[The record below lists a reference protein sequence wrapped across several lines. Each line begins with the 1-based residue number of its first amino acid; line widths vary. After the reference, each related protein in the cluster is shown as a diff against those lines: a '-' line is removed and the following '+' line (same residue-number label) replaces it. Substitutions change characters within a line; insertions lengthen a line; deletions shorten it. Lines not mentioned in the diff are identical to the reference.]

1 MATSEIKELINM
13 LAKQSIQSNKTFALA
28 YFSLFCFSVAFH
40 YFTVFAKW
48 VSLSDSWVLIL
59 PEIALLS
66 GCILS
71 FVHMRQWIRTLKENQ
86 KKAEQS

>member
-1 MATSEIKELINM
+1 MTTSEIKDLINM
-13 LAKQSIQSNKTFALA
+13 LAKQSIQHNKTFALA
-28 YFSLFCFSVAFH
+28 CFSLFCFSVAFH
-40 YFTVFAKW
+40 CFVISANF
-48 VSLSDSWVLIL
+48 VSLSDSWALI
-59 PEIALLS
+59 PAEIALLL